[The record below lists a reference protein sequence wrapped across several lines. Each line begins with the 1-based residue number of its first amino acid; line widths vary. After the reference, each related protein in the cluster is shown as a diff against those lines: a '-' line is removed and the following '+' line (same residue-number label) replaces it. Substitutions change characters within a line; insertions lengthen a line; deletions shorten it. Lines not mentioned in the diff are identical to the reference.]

1 MRFFFILHD
10 LVEIKN
16 KMWVFF
22 KLFII
27 VLLILFIGAMVFRL
41 VGNGFYQK
49 IDNCFVGDNR
59 EESDVRI
66 DDAVQETP
74 KQEKEQ
80 EQDLQAGYETE

>member
-1 MRFFFILHD
+1 
-10 LVEIKN
+10 
-16 KMWVFF
+16 MWVFF

-27 VLLILFIGAMVFRL
+27 VLLILFIGLLLVRL
-41 VGNGFYQK
+41 VGNSYSKK

-66 DDAVQETP
+66 DDAVKETP
-74 KQEKEQ
+74 TQEEEQ